1 MENKDGILTFGTG
14 SRGIYLK
21 GGGLQQDCR
30 AGTNTG
36 RAGGGAEG
44 NGRMRA
50 EHRVMLLREEF
61 TPGTPIPTHLGLP

>member
-1 MENKDGILTFGTG
+1 M
-14 SRGIYLK
+14 K

-50 EHRVMLLREEF
+50 EHRVVLLREEPV
-61 TPGTPIPTHLGLP
+61 PGTPIPTHLGCHEHHLATEATARDSRGI